1 MTVGS
6 AEYLQYLTHK
16 SWEECQ
22 YGQRYGWYGIREDF
36 DSGGQTSI
44 VKDDSEALGI
54 LGLDCRRIAAKS
66 NFSLINYITKPQRSK
81 EQKASEGR
89 KLSALLELKDKIVL
103 PAAPLKE
110 DKLSMGA
117 FQKEKNVQL
126 KLFELQS
133 SGSMGRGKKKRQFQ
147 WKV

>member
-1 MTVGS
+1 M
-6 AEYLQYLTHK
+6 
-16 SWEECQ
+16 
-22 YGQRYGWYGIREDF
+22 
-36 DSGGQTSI
+36 
-44 VKDDSEALGI
+44 KDDSEALGI
-54 LGLDCRRIAAKS
+54 LGLDCRKTAAKS
-66 NFSLINYITKPQRSK
+66 NFALINYITKPQRSK

-117 FQKEKNVQL
+117 FRKEKNVQL

-133 SGSMGRGKKKRQFQ
+133 LGSMGRGKKKKHSFSGKSESSFPCAFRKQN
-147 WKV
+147 W